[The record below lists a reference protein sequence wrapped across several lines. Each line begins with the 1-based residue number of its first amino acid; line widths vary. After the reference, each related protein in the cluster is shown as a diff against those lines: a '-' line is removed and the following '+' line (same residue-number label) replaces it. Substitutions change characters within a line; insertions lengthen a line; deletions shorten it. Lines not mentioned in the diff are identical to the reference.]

1 MKGERCWKRLDWIR
15 RNLSFDGGSQSGI
28 YQTMVYFHWLNHLQG
43 VGLLEENMKD
53 IMIVSCINFWT
64 IEVIELIFEKK

>member
-1 MKGERCWKRLDWIR
+1 MIH
-15 RNLSFDGGSQSGI
+15 
-28 YQTMVYFHWLNHLQG
+28 FHWLNHLQG

-53 IMIVSCINFWT
+53 IMIVSCTNFWT